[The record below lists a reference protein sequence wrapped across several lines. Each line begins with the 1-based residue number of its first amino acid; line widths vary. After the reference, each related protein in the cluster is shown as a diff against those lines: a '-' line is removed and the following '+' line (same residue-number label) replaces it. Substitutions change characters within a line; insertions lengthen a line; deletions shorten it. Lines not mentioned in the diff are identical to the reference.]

1 MSIYRNI
8 LVSLLMIFA
17 VSFFSACSADKKST
31 ANELRVGIVAVTSGE
46 LFRKGSYIVTSAR
59 YAADKVNKDG
69 GVDVGGVM
77 HKVQLFPADSG
88 GSAEIASKVALRLIE
103 KDKVSAIVG
112 GASSEVALA
121 VAAVCEERDVPFI
134 TPVAGTNKLTSLKYS
149 FRVSYTNKVQGKAL
163 ALFVDKDLQK
173 KNVAVLYS
181 AGSPYS
187 AELASYFRKDYEK
200 IGGIVAAFESYDSG
214 DREYKKQLKKIIESG
229 AEILFMPN
237 NTKKIQLQAAQAR
250 KMGFSGILMGGD
262 SWDPIELERNKLFVD
277 SYYADHWIP
286 GLPIEGG
293 AEFEKKFKKKNGAE
307 PTELEALTYDAMM
320 SLFAAVKEAS
330 SLNPIAIHDSL
341 VDMPPFH
348 GVTGTF
354 AYNNNGDPDKD
365 VIISTIRD
373 GHIAVRDII
382 PVN

>member
-1 MSIYRNI
+1 M
-8 LVSLLMIFA
+8 
-17 VSFFSACSADKKST
+17 
-31 ANELRVGIVAVTSGE
+31 AVTSGE
-46 LFRKGSYIVTSAR
+46 LFRKGNYVVTSAR
-59 YAADKVNKDG
+59 YAADRVNKDG
-69 GVDVGGVM
+69 GVDTGGKKY
-77 HKVQLFPADSG
+77 KVQLYPADSG
-88 GSAEIASKVALRLIE
+88 GSAEIAAKVALRLID

-121 VAAVCEERDVPFI
+121 VAAVCEEHDVPFI

-163 ALFVDKDLQK
+163 ARFVVKDLHK
-173 KNVAVLYS
+173 KTVGVLYS

-187 AELASYFRKDYEK
+187 AELADYFKKNYEK
-200 IGGIVAAFESYDSG
+200 VDGSVLAYESYGSG
-214 DREYKKQLKKIIESG
+214 DREYKKQLKKIIDSG
-229 AEILFMPN
+229 AEILFLPN
-237 NTKKIQLQAAQAR
+237 NTKKVQLQAAQAR
-250 KMGFSGILMGGD
+250 KMGFKGILMGGD
-262 SWDPIELERNKLFVD
+262 SWDPIDLERNKLFVD
-277 SYYADHWIP
+277 CYFADHWIP

-293 AEFEKKFKKKNGAE
+293 AEFEDDFKKKNGAE

-320 SLFAAVKEAS
+320 SLFAAVKEAG
-330 SLNPIAIHDSL
+330 SLNPVAIHDSL

-354 AYNNNGDPDKD
+354 DYNNNGDPDKD